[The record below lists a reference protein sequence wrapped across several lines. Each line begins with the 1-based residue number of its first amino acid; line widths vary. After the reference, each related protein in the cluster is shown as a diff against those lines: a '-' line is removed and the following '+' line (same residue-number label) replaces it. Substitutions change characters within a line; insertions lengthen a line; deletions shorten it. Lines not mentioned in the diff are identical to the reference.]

1 MARYVRDFLADF
13 HGYYKLEYFHY
24 TFFFFLFLYGH
35 FALIRLPLC
44 SPLHPRWIPFPPYRY
59 SVADRRNDP
68 LMENATAEEE
78 KLLSLLLGHQTIPIT
93 SSSSLSLSLF
103 FLLPHCFLSLFSLS
117 LYLFFH
123 LCRILSIPPFFGE
136 NPLSALVAGR
146 RLYYRIPSRFIKS
159 RLSSAFT

>member
-93 SSSSLSLSLF
+93 SSSSLSLFVFL
-103 FLLPHCFLSLFSLS
+103 LLPHCFLSLFSLS
-117 LYLFFH
+117 LSISSSISAAFSLFRLFSE
-123 LCRILSIPPFFGE
+123 RIL
-136 NPLSALVAGR
+136 LVLWWLVV
-146 RLYYRIPSRFIKS
+146 LYTIEYRPG
-159 RLSSAFT
+159 L